1 MYGSDAEAY
10 ATANPG
16 RFACE
21 QGTGPVRY
29 WIVRG
34 PADIDARAE
43 VVAEYYR
50 RADGKA
56 YARWLVGD
64 VRFGTAREA
73 FNRARL
79 LVSGACPECGLADG
93 HGFACKLTPY
103 GWAP

>member
-1 MYGSDAEAY
+1 VYGSSADGY
-10 ATANPG
+10 ATANRG

-21 QGTGPVRY
+21 QTGGPVRY

-34 PADIDARAE
+34 KADIDARAE
-43 VVAEYYR
+43 VAAVYYR
-50 RADGKA
+50 QADGGR
-56 YARWLVGD
+56 YVRWLVGE

-73 FNRARL
+73 FSLARL

-93 HGFACKLTPY
+93 HGFGCRLTPY